1 LHFKIWGRAII
12 GIADNEVVV
21 LDPSTGIFSPLDT
34 PSDNANNDYDPAQ
47 IGTGTGL
54 LNNNI
59 REIATSSSG
68 FNVSVSEGQDYSKLE
83 NARKL
88 NLMNTFDAQL
98 GYISLQ
104 QRLANDEVLAVAY
117 QYTMGIKYTK
127 WEFGNDGIDATI
139 VTGNALQIG
148 LLSRKA

>member
-1 LHFKIWGRAII
+1 LGRAII

-21 LDPSTGIFSPLDT
+21 LDPSTGIFNSPLDT

-83 NARKL
+83 NAK
-88 NLMNTFDAQL
+88 
-98 GYISLQ
+98 S
-104 QRLANDEVLAVAY
+104 
-117 QYTMGIKYTK
+117 
-127 WEFGNDGIDATI
+127 
-139 VTGNALQIG
+139 
-148 LLSRKA
+148 